1 MADRRCCLNV
11 LVSHAA
17 LDVCAL
23 LAMCLQDDGKGISR
37 SWVAV
42 GTSSGAVKLYDSSTG
57 DIKWQTNS
65 CNEG

>member
-1 MADRRCCLNV
+1 MR
-11 LVSHAA
+11 
-17 LDVCAL
+17 AL
-23 LAMCLQDDGKGISR
+23 LAMCLQDDGKGMSR

-42 GTSSGAVKLYDSSTG
+42 GTSSGAVKLYDSATG